1 MDELDKKLDELIQKM
16 RSRIYD
22 EGIETKK
29 LAEIIQIALG
39 MSGASYKALLD
50 SKISPERIEFA
61 LKSYL
66 DCVRIIIEAN
76 WKANKMLNP
85 NIEMP
90 SIEEQFQEEM
100 QKQQNKK
107 LQRLYPQ
114 YF

>member
-1 MDELDKKLDELIQKM
+1 MDKLDKKLDELIHKM
-16 RSRIYD
+16 RSRIND

-50 SKISPERIEFA
+50 SKIPPERIEFV

-90 SIEEQFQEEM
+90 SIEEQFHEEM
-100 QKQQNKK
+100 EKQQNKK